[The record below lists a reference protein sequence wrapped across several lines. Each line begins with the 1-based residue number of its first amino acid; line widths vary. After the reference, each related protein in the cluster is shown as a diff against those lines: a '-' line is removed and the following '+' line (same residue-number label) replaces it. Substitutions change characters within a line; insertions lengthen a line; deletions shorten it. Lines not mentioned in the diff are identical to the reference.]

1 MSTKMSMRFWWD
13 QIEVTMELEDNLIKR
28 RNFVTIEDLD
38 SQKNLDESWNER
50 SINEIV
56 EREFLY
62 NELIISFKL
71 KSQQLAIHSFVN
83 Q

>member
-1 MSTKMSMRFWWD
+1 
-13 QIEVTMELEDNLIKR
+13 MELEDNLIKR